1 MVKAGFLRNIGGF
14 GIGLVRIG
22 LVRIGLVLIASP
34 VAVAQGPASGGGSP
48 TREYRVLRAAE
59 GQSSLGRAHSTK
71 ELSPPAA
78 ILVAKPPQP
87 YAYGWFGAK
96 PQMHWHRQFGGR
108 RSYTQWTLK

>member
-1 MVKAGFLRNIGGF
+1 MKKAGFLRNIGCFGF
-14 GIGLVRIG
+14 GVVLIGF
-22 LVRIGLVLIASP
+22 VLIASP
-34 VAVAQGPASGGGSP
+34 VTVAQGPASVREVP

-59 GQSSLGRAHSTK
+59 GQSSLGRVHSTT
-71 ELSPPAA
+71 ELSPPAS